1 MGLNTMKTYV
11 NKTRFQKRIVFSN
24 RKTGET
30 NTVFLRSGQKFDCA
44 DEVKI
49 MEDGIKVREQKTV
62 GRSTPKKT
70 EEKDEQASK
79 E

>member
-1 MGLNTMKTYV
+1 MKTYV
-11 NKTRFQKRIVFSN
+11 NKTRFQKRIVFLTDKKSG
-24 RKTGET
+24 KT

-44 DEVKI
+44 DEVKL
-49 MEDGIKVREQKTV
+49 MEDGIKVREQKAV
-62 GRSTPKKT
+62 SRSTPKKT

>member
-1 MGLNTMKTYV
+1 MRTYV
-11 NKTRFQKRIVFSN
+11 NKTRFQKRIVFQNKS
-24 RKTGET
+24 GET

-44 DEVKI
+44 DQVKL

-70 EEKDEQASK
+70 EEKDDQASK